1 MFRRVVGVLLR
12 VGATAAITLGTA
24 AGIATGLTAGVTA
37 GVTVVLA
44 LPLAVARAQTVAPAQ
59 AATQLHVVVSGD
71 TLYALALRYDTS
83 VAELRR
89 LNRLPDNVLRIGTRL
104 QVPAPAPIV
113 GYRTVT
119 AEAGETLQDVADR
132 FGLSPGSLR
141 SANPGVLT
149 NADLAGGA
157 VLVPPA
163 DGVTVR
169 VGPSDTLLG
178 LSLAAGAAPGDVA
191 RLNDLGP
198 DLKLTAGA
206 PLLLPVAVGDG
217 GPPDAVGAGAATVGG
232 TMAVAAAGRPGD
244 VDAAPA
250 TRAGSV
256 AAAASA
262 GYTSATA
269 STASSATTSA
279 AMSATTSTA
288 TAAATSPAASGAAP
302 RPAPTALTRSA
313 ARSELRRLQEL
324 ALRDSLGDLASLP
337 AKSTTFAAPLTG
349 RITST
354 FGWRSLTVNGNH
366 QHYGVDVAANTG
378 TAVRAARDGLVTKAG
393 WGGSYGNVV
402 YLDHGDGS
410 QTRYAHLSAI
420 AVRVGQAVRQGDVV
434 GRVGSTGAAT
444 GPHLHFELRFD
455 GRAVNPL
462 DYVRLAGN

>member
-1 MFRRVVGVLLR
+1 MFRRVAGVLSR
-12 VGATAAITLGTA
+12 VGAPAAITLGVL
-24 AGIATGLTAGVTA
+24 AGIPAGMPAGVTA
-37 GVTVVLA
+37 GVAVGVTVVLG
-44 LPLAVARAQTVAPAQ
+44 LPLAVARAQTGAPAQ
-59 AATQLHVVVSGD
+59 VATQLHVVVQGD

-89 LNRLPDNVLRIGTRL
+89 LNRLPDDVLRIGTRL
-104 QVPAPAPIV
+104 QVPAPAPVV

-119 AEAGETLQDVADR
+119 ARAGEALQDVADR
-132 FGLSPGSLR
+132 FGLSLGSLR
-141 SANPGVLT
+141 SANPGLPT

-217 GPPDAVGAGAATVGG
+217 GPSDPEGAGEARLGG
-232 TMAVAAAGRPGD
+232 PMVVAARGRHGD

-250 TRAGSV
+250 TRAGSA

-262 GYTSATA
+262 GYASATT
-269 STASSATTSA
+269 SGASSATR
-279 AMSATTSTA
+279 
-288 TAAATSPAASGAAP
+288 AAARSIAASDATP
-302 RPAPTALTRSA
+302 SLVPTALTRSA

-324 ALRDSLGDLASLP
+324 ALRDSLRDLASLP
-337 AKSTTFAAPLTG
+337 AMSTTFTAPLTG

-378 TAVRAARDGLVTKAG
+378 TAVRAARDGLVVKAG

-410 QTRYAHLSAI
+410 QTRYAHLSVI